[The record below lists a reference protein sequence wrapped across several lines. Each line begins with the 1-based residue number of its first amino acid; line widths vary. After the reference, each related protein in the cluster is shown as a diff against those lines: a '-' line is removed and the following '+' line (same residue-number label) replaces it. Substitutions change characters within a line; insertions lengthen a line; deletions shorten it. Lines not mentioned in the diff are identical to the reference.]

1 MIEGNVVINEKEQEK
16 RKKIIGTIRKQIF
29 EAESDNLRLKNP
41 KIDSEMEEMVLRLIK
56 RKAEELKR

>member
-41 KIDSEMEEMVLRLIK
+41 KKDSEMEEMVLRLIK